1 MSRWMQMEVFV
12 HTAEQGGLNRAAET
26 LDISTSAASRHLAA
40 LERRLGARLFQRTTR
55 QLSMTEA
62 GHHYYQHAREALQQ
76 LKEAEASV
84 REMVLRPTGLLR
96 IGASLSFCLEHISP
110 LLPAFM
116 ARYPALNVELVVS
129 NRYYDIIENG
139 IDVAIR
145 TRRIE
150 NDSSITI
157 RRLARTRRLL
167 AASPGYL
174 ERYGMPEHP
183 DALARHRML
192 IYTLADTPET
202 MMFTN
207 GQDTAQVTVRPV
219 FKSNDGQLIRRAA
232 IDGIGILVQPTY
244 IIHNDLCAGR
254 LRRGLDD
261 WALPQLKINF
271 AFPTRTHLPAKVRV
285 FIDFLAEDFQ
295 IKGYDRLWTV

>member
-1 MSRWMQMEVFV
+1 MSRWMQMEVFIQ
-12 HTAEQGGLNRAAET
+12 TAEQGGLNRAAEA
-26 LDISTSAASRHLAA
+26 LGISTSAASRHLAA

-55 QLSMTEA
+55 HLSMTEA
-62 GHHYYQHAREALQQ
+62 GHHYWQHAREALQQ

-116 ARYPALNVELVVS
+116 ARYPALNVELVAS
-129 NRYYDIIENG
+129 NRYYDLIENG

-157 RRLARTRRLL
+157 RRLAQTRRLL
-167 AASPGYL
+167 AASPEYL
-174 ERYGMPEHP
+174 ARHGIPDHP
-183 DALARHRML
+183 DALARHRVL

-202 MMFTN
+202 LRFSKGNQTV
-207 GQDTAQVTVRPV
+207 QVTVRPV

-244 IIHNDLCAGR
+244 IIHKDLCAGR
-254 LRRGLDD
+254 LLRVLDD
-261 WALPQLKINF
+261 WDLPHLNVNL

-285 FIDFLAEDFQ
+285 FIDFLAEDFRARE
-295 IKGYDRLWTV
+295 YDRIWML